1 VAPLDA
7 TGVDMSVETRA
18 AGAATTDVA
27 DVVRTSAA
35 IMVNETV
42 RNAEEINPWLIDIR
56 GSLSCPPNLPSCGPL
71 QLIEVNHG

>member
-7 TGVDMSVETRA
+7 TGLDTSVETGA
-18 AGAATTDVA
+18 AAAATTEVS

-35 IMVNETV
+35 IVANETV

-56 GSLSCPPNLPSCGPL
+56 GSLSCQPNLPSCGPL
-71 QLIEVNHG
+71 QLMEVNHL

>member
-1 VAPLDA
+1 
-7 TGVDMSVETRA
+7 MSVETRA
-18 AGAATTDVA
+18 AGAATTDVS

-42 RNAEEINPWLIDIR
+42 RNPEEINPWLIIR
-56 GSLSCPPNLPSCGPL
+56 GSLSCQPNLPSCGPL